1 MSLRDDY
8 RNLISTA
15 FAGEIGALP
24 WEDGAA
30 GGTGRAVAAGTS
42 CTFDTSLSCTPGNA
56 VAAGVSCTFD
66 VAISCTPGDAVADGI
81 DCDIEE
87 GGDVT
92 LNCAPGNAV
101 AAGVSCTID
110 IVSQPTQSQGGTGGG
125 GARHRVRQSREFNDF
140 IESLFKKKSR
150 KQVLQTV
157 VEKAVDEEKLR
168 QNIEFVAEAFR
179 QKHVQRDS
187 ALRTELELVETQ
199 LRRKLQDLEDEE
211 YAVVS
216 LLL

>member
-1 MSLRDDY
+1 MSTTH
-8 RNLISTA
+8 STA
-15 FAGEIGALP
+15 ARNAATDAVTALIGTSGNLKFRLSGSVSSPGTAAHLTLHTTS
-24 WEDGAA
+24 GAA
-30 GGTGRAVAAGTS
+30 QGAGATVA
-42 CTFDTSLSCTPGNA
+42 
-56 VAAGVSCTFD
+56 
-66 VAISCTPGDAVADGI
+66 GDAAHLTTQ
-81 DCDIEE
+81 ETS
-87 GGDVT
+87 GDV
-92 LNCAPGNAV
+92 
-101 AAGVSCTID
+101 S
-110 IVSQPTQSQGGTGGG
+110 GGG

-150 KQVLQTV
+150 KQVLQAV
-157 VEKAVDEEKLR
+157 VEEAVDEEKLQ

-179 QKHVQRDS
+179 QKRVQRDS